1 MDEDRSTANRG
12 TDSDDQARIGRA
24 EGILDPDVNPEHAR
38 DIHLGHVHLKVTDI
52 ERSIDFYTDVLDF
65 EVSERVDRF
74 AFLTLGSHHHDLA
87 LQAVG
92 THARGRRVVGPA
104 VGLYHVAFEVATDDR
119 LTAVYRRLE
128 RREVAVSP
136 VDHGISLALYFDDP
150 DGNGVEVYRDVREER
165 DRWQWGGRNEPF
177 DPRRS

>member
-12 TDSDDQARIGRA
+12 TDSDDLAPIGRA
-24 EGILDPDVNPEHAR
+24 DGILDPVVDPEHAR
-38 DIHLGHVHLKVTDI
+38 EVHLGHVHLKVTDI
-52 ERSIDFYTDVLDF
+52 ERSIEFYSAVLDF

-92 THARGRRVVGPA
+92 TQARGGRVVGPA

-119 LTAVYRRLE
+119 LAAVYRRLE

-165 DRWQWGGRNEPF
+165 DRGRWGGRNEPF
-177 DPRRS
+177 DPGRS

>member
-1 MDEDRSTANRG
+1 MGEERATTSQETG
-12 TDSDDQARIGRA
+12 SDDRVPIRHEDGVR
-24 EGILDPDVNPEHAR
+24 EPDVDQEPAR
-38 DIHLGHVHLKVTDI
+38 NIHLGHVHLKVSEL

-65 EVSERVDRF
+65 EVTERVDRF

-92 THARGRRVVGPA
+92 TGARGRRVVGPA

-128 RREVAVSP
+128 RREVPVSP

-165 DRWQWGGRNEPF
+165 DRWRWGGRNRPF
-177 DPRRS
+177 DPGRS